1 MKKIIAVT
9 ICSLLLTHCALTQS
23 YLPKAT
29 LKTLEGQEIS
39 SHQLIDSSQ
48 YVVISFWATWCKP
61 CMQELDALA
70 EDYENWKKTTH
81 SSIIAIA
88 IDDSRTLNGVKGILN
103 GRDWP
108 FTTYLDVNQDFK
120 RSLNINTVPYT
131 IIINKKGDIVKR
143 HSGYTPGSEN
153 ELKKFLKKQ
162 AIR

>member
-1 MKKIIAVT
+1 MKKIIYST
-9 ICSLLLTHCALTQS
+9 IIALLFGQTAFAQGQ
-23 YLPKAT
+23 LPKTT

-39 SHQLIDSSQ
+39 TNQLIDSSQ

-131 IIINKKGDIVKR
+131 IIINKKGEIVKR

-162 AIR
+162 SSR